1 MKSFKKIS
9 FIIIFLTLHCVVFT
23 QSKKYDIYLY
33 DTLKGMT
40 LSVDN
45 SSFAINAL
53 SFGKLL
59 LEEDLEYKEQSFEVE
74 NSLINRILLQP
85 KINIVD
91 AQWED
96 SVKLLDG
103 QVAEIRFLYAKE
115 DTLGINNDKKAYL
128 LYRLDIKSEDKEI
141 SKNENIVNKALIK
154 SSIIKIWVDKKTKSM
169 VKFSLMYNGVLYTI
183 K

>member
-1 MKSFKKIS
+1 M
-9 FIIIFLTLHCVVFT
+9 
-23 QSKKYDIYLY
+23 
-33 DTLKGMT
+33 
-40 LSVDN
+40 
-45 SSFAINAL
+45 
-53 SFGKLL
+53 
-59 LEEDLEYKEQSFEVE
+59 
-74 NSLINRILLQP
+74 LQP

-103 QVAEIRFLYAKE
+103 QVAEIRFLYAIE

-154 SSIIKIWVDKKTKSM
+154 SSIIKIWIDKKTKSM
-169 VKFSLMYNGVLYTI
+169 VKFSLMYNGVLYSI
-183 K
+183 